1 MSTISLRVNEQ
12 ESKLI
17 HEYVAVNQ
25 LNLSQFLRET
35 ILDRIENDLGM
46 DEQRIVDARERAKTE
61 KTYDHTQVWEMLG
74 V

>member
-1 MSTISLRVNEQ
+1 MSTISVRVNED

-35 ILDRIENDLGM
+35 IIGRIEDDLRM
-46 DEQRIVDARERAKTE
+46 DEQRILQARERAKTE
-61 KTYDHTQVWEMLG
+61 KKYDHTQVWEMLG